1 MPIVTKS
8 KWTPLLLWIPIIALF
23 VFGSCRKCKEGCD
36 TVFTT
41 NAAALKFSDT
51 IVDMNKVISATNIS
65 FEKIVTK
72 SNGDRDCKYK
82 NEVSCNSDGLSIK
95 NLHLFCNKELVLG
108 GKTYPMNTDLLL
120 MPELVKSSNS
130 NAEKLPFVV
139 LQTDAAFPAGRYHFI
154 LQGQTDQGKEFED
167 IGVITWQ

>member
-1 MPIVTKS
+1 MMQA
-8 KWTPLLLWIPIIALF
+8 KWPLHFLCLPIIALF

-51 IVDMNKVISATNIS
+51 LVDLNKVISATNIS

-72 SNGDRDCKYK
+72 SEGDRDCKYK
-82 NEVSCNSDGLSIK
+82 NEVSCNSDGLSSK
-95 NLHLFCNKELVLG
+95 NLHLFCNKDLILNG
-108 GKTYPMNTDLLL
+108 ISYPMNTDLLL
-120 MPELVKSSNS
+120 IPELVNSSNS
-130 NAEKLPFVV
+130 NTEKLPFVT
-139 LQTDAAFPAGRYHFI
+139 LQTDAAFPPGRYHFL
-154 LQGQTDQGKEFED
+154 LQGQTNEGKEFED

>member
-1 MPIVTKS
+1 MQS
-8 KWTPLLLWIPIIALF
+8 KWIFHFLSISIFIFILF
-23 VFGSCRKCKEGCD
+23 PSCRKCKEGCD

-51 IVDMNKVISATNIS
+51 IVDLNKVVAATNIT

-82 NEVSCNSDGLSIK
+82 NEVSCNSDGLTIK

-120 MPELVKSSNS
+120 MPELVRSSNS
-130 NAEKLPFVV
+130 NSEKLSFVV
-139 LQTDAAFPAGRYHFI
+139 LQTDADFPAGRYHFL